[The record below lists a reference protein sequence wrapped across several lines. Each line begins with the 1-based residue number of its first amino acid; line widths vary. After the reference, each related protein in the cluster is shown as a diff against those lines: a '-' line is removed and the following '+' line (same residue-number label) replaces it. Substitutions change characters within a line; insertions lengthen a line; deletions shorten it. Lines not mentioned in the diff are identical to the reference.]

1 MARLLA
7 ILVTMTTLALTGC
20 SSDVSSTGAGG
31 AGTNCGNLVCT
42 ALLEPDTFS
51 SDAYATDTDMPP
63 DGIPDEL
70 VSADF
75 ADLTITIS
83 DPLGEFSR
91 VFQGATF
98 NRFRVTFRRVNGG
111 APVLGPRDVGA
122 AINITLS
129 DGTGTG
135 TVSIPI
141 VDNVTKKEFRDQ
153 ASGSTVFVYT
163 VVVQAFGKDFAT
175 NSNLVVEG
183 RATIEI
189 GEFIQGSSG

>member
-1 MARLLA
+1 MARLFL
-7 ILVTMTTLALTGC
+7 ILSTITALTAC
-20 SSDVSSTGAGG
+20 SSGVSNTGAGG
-31 AGTNCGNLVCT
+31 AGTNCGKLVCT
-42 ALLEPDTFS
+42 ATLAPDNFS
-51 SDAYATDTDMPP
+51 SDAFASDTDDPP
-63 DGIPDEL
+63 DGVADEL

-75 ADLTITIS
+75 ATMTITIN
-83 DPLGEFSR
+83 DPLGQFSR

-111 APVLGPRDVGA
+111 APKLGPRDIADV
-122 AINITLS
+122 INITLS

-135 TVSIPI
+135 NTSLPI
-141 VDNVTKKEFRDQ
+141 VDNVTKQQFRDQ

-163 VVVQAFGKDFAT
+163 VVVEAFGKDFAT

-189 GEFIQGSSG
+189 GEFIQSEGGD